1 MDAISVKLSHYC
13 LKLLFSVGIAQAN
26 IKGGNGYRRQI
37 NLFSY
42 EMNKELFALIA
53 LKGTASS
60 ESNLRSQWGA
70 GSSWCSRT

>member
-1 MDAISVKLSHYC
+1 MDAISVNLSHFC
-13 LKLLFSVGIAQAN
+13 LKLLLSVGIAQGN

-42 EMNKELFALIA
+42 EMNKDALIA

-70 GSSWCSRT
+70 GSSWCSRP